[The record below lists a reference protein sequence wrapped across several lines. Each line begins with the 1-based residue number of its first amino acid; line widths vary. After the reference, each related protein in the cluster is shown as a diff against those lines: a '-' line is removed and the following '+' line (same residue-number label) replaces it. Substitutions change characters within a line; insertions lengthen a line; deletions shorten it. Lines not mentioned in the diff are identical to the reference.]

1 MSYTAEQNQLLKELE
16 RVSMVRSELAERLNN
31 IAQTLQESELESEQK
46 SGKLGRENDILDL
59 NLASQ
64 NLRKGVF
71 RLMVLGD
78 LKRGKSTLLNALI
91 GEKLLPSD
99 VNPCTALITVLRY
112 GKSKKVTVHFKDG
125 KAAEILDFDSFKEKY
140 TIDSDEAKKLQQ
152 NEKLAFPNVEYA
164 LVEYQLPILEKGI
177 EIIDSPGLNDTEARN
192 KLALNYLNNCHAILF
207 VFRAIQPCT
216 LEERRYLEN
225 YLKNRGL
232 TVFFLVNAWDEI
244 CKELV
249 EPEDKEELAK
259 AEAKI
264 RKIFHTNLSEY
275 TKANGEDI
283 YEERVF
289 EISSLQALRRRLKDP
304 EDNLEGT
311 GFPEFTGALNN
322 FLTKES
328 TLTQMGQARSLAK
341 TAYKRTHEAIERRR
355 SLIDRNVGELKENI
369 KSVKPEFEQLKEIR
383 DRFREEIRKTCDRSA
398 RKVASSYQN
407 YILNLGNT
415 FEQDFVKY
423 QPNLAYLEFLIAE
436 KREEFNT
443 AFKQGFERYI
453 NEKIATWELTA
464 EKEIQTTFQELAKT
478 AADYGSSYAR
488 IVDEIDE
495 KLIGKKIDFKN
506 YTEDEENSPGWSKW
520 AMGFFS
526 LATGNV
532 AGVALAASGFD
543 WKDILVN
550 WLAVWGIG
558 SFLFIFASP
567 ILIFNPIGIA
577 LTSLAIG
584 AMQVQE
590 ARNKFLKAAKK
601 EFSQALPKIAESQ
614 QESIY
619 QTVAECFDRYEIEVI
634 DRIDRDITAR
644 QGELDNLLE
653 QKEATEIDR
662 DKELKRLQDLDSK
675 LLAQCNKIES
685 AYEYLIFST
694 NNR

>member
-1 MSYTAEQNQLLKELE
+1 MSYTAEQDRLLKDLE
-16 RVSMVRSELAERLNN
+16 RVSRVRSEFAERLNN

-46 SGKLGRENDILDL
+46 SGKLGLETDIIDL
-59 NLASQ
+59 NLASK
-64 NLRKGVF
+64 NLRQGVF
-71 RLMVLGD
+71 RLMILGD

-112 GKSKKVTVHFKDG
+112 GNNKKVTVYFKDG
-125 KAAEILDFDSFKEKY
+125 QPPEQLDFDTFKEKY
-140 TIDSDEAKKLQQ
+140 TIDSDEAKRLQQ
-152 NEKLAFPNVEYA
+152 NERLAFPNVEYA
-164 LVEYQLPILEKGI
+164 LVEYPLSILEKGI

-192 KLALNYLNNCHAILF
+192 KLALNYLNNCNAILF

-225 YLKNRGL
+225 YIKDRNL

-244 CKELV
+244 TKELID
-249 EPEDKEELAK
+249 PEDEEELAK
-259 AEAKI
+259 AETKI
-264 RKIFHTNLSEY
+264 RTVFRTNLSEY
-275 TKANGEDI
+275 TKANGIDI

-289 EISSLQALRRRLKDP
+289 EVSSLQALRKRLKDP

-311 GFPEFTGALNN
+311 GFPEFTSALNK
-322 FLTKES
+322 FLTQES
-328 TLTQMGQARSLAK
+328 NLTQMRQARSLAK

-369 KSVKPEFEQLKEIR
+369 DSVKPEFDRLKEIR
-383 DRFREEIRKTCDRSA
+383 DRFREEIRKTGDRA
-398 RKVASSYQN
+398 AKKVANSYRD

-415 FEQDFVKY
+415 FETDFVKY
-423 QPNLAYLEFLIAE
+423 QPNLGYLDFLIAG
-436 KREEFNT
+436 KREEFNA

-453 NEKIATWELTA
+453 NEKISTWELTA
-464 EKEIQTTFQELAKT
+464 EKEIQKAFQELAKS
-478 AADYGSSYAR
+478 AADYGNIYDR

-506 YTEDEENSPGWSKW
+506 YIEGEENSPGWSKW

-550 WLAVWGIG
+550 WLAVLGIG
-558 SFLFIFASP
+558 SFLVIFASP

-577 LTSLAIG
+577 LTSLGIG
-584 AMQVQE
+584 ALQAQE

-601 EFSQALPKIAESQ
+601 EFTKALPKIAESQ
-614 QESIY
+614 HESIY
-619 QTVAECFDRYEIEVI
+619 QTVAECFDRYENEVI
-634 DRIDRDITAR
+634 DRIDKDIKAR

-662 DKELKRLQDLDSK
+662 DRELKRLQDLDSK

-685 AYEYLIFST
+685 AYEYLIFAAV
-694 NNR
+694 